1 MTNSPYELTLDNM
14 KNITTDISD
23 EQNLALS
30 IKLNG
35 AIVVPAVKHTVR
47 ICIMPHIITGRRHFA
62 VCTIAV
68 IVLATIGTKTIIGAI
83 EDQNGIKKP
92 SLFLISW

>member
-47 ICIMPHIITGRRHFA
+47 ICITGRRHFA